1 MQICDKQYQSLNI
14 SASPSFATAQGREN
28 ERRDW
33 TEETYQAKNK
43 QPGNRYDWSRKHL
56 NFEIKRGQTMIMKNG
71 QTHYIKPRIIPL
83 GSQRK
88 TLKQRYEQRLKELD
102 YKPWAKDAPNQP
114 NTCVDF
120 VISGDHDRM
129 TEIAFSK
136 PMDLDWQEDNG
147 NATLADDPNCRGRKQ
162 IETMALDYYDFL
174 CQKFGEV
181 NVIGFECHLDETTPH
196 FHALVIPV
204 AERVKRGKVGGYE
217 LNSDIKSDG
226 KERPEHITT
235 RQFGRMS
242 EDEQMFYR
250 PAEKKK
256 VLAVSYSH
264 YFGETRFAASQS
276 YKQWHTM
283 LHDEVGDKWGLSR
296 GEDTSLMTAEER
308 KEHRKKNKRQLER
321 ERLEA
326 LKKAEEAEKK
336 ALETEKKIDQ
346 AAWALDNFESSLAEK
361 REASSR
367 LNDMIDNARQELNNI
382 NKEKET
388 ARNEKNELEL
398 RARELAD
405 AVGDP
410 SESVAFNGFCD
421 AVFTYNPKSSGAIIE
436 NLKAKGKTKMTMMD
450 VIMAAFQEVDKVRNQ
465 RESVFTNAE
474 EFRRQQNNEIKSIM
488 TDMQTILR
496 SFDSAHIEELIRRSR
511 AIVKQELRQN
521 AIAIRKIQQYDE
533 MTRRGISEE
542 SYNTV
547 VEERDTAREKASH
560 FPITQEMLDIAW
572 PGLRKARDVLTDPTL
587 DKMYMNKEQ
596 RDTVKNAL
604 RPKPEESIGD
614 ILDVLKYVQAF
625 RPITQATK
633 SEAIRLAAETGIKHL
648 SDKGID
654 LVKEAAAEVKDIA
667 DDLNFEVSD
676 MSNRVASTAICLFF
690 GFLDAATTISES
702 SGGSGG
708 NITELTGWDGRK
720 KDEDDKTFAERCLQT
735 AIAMHT
741 PQQRRLDQTR
751 GRKWGW

>member
-1 MQICDKQYQSLNI
+1 
-14 SASPSFATAQGREN
+14 
-28 ERRDW
+28 
-33 TEETYQAKNK
+33 
-43 QPGNRYDWSRKHL
+43 
-56 NFEIKRGQTMIMKNG
+56 MIMKNG
-71 QTHYIKPRIIPL
+71 QTHYIKPRIISL

-129 TEIAFSK
+129 TEIAFGK

-147 NATLADDPNCRGRKQ
+147 NVTLADDPNCRGRKQ

-174 CQKFGEV
+174 CRKFGEE
-181 NVIGFECHLDETTPH
+181 NVIGFECHIDETTPH

-217 LNSDIKSDG
+217 LNLDIRSDG
-226 KERPEHITT
+226 KKRPEHITT
-235 RQFGRMS
+235 RQFGRLN
-242 EDEQMFYR
+242 EDEQTFYK

-264 YFGETRFAASQS
+264 FFGETRFAASQS

-283 LHDEVGDKWGLSR
+283 LHDEVGDKWGLAR

-336 ALETEKKIDQ
+336 AQETEKKIDQ

-405 AVGDP
+405 AVCDP

-450 VIMAAFQEVDKVRNQ
+450 VIMAAFQEVDKVKNQ
-465 RESVFTNAE
+465 KKSIFTNAD

-496 SFDSAHIEELIRRSR
+496 SFDSAHVAELTRRSR

-533 MTRRGISEE
+533 MQRKGITVE
-542 SYNTV
+542 SF
-547 VEERDTAREKASH
+547 EK
-560 FPITQEMLDIAW
+560 I
-572 PGLRKARDVLTDPTL
+572 RKKADDYDKIHGVL
-587 DKMYMNKEQ
+587 
-596 RDTVKNAL
+596 
-604 RPKPEESIGD
+604 ESIWPSMWNA
-614 ILDVLKYVQAF
+614 IKVITNPRLDEYVMNDEEKESIRRALSKNPKNSLANSEWML
-625 RPITQATK
+625 RAVKSVREITNDTK
-633 SEAIRLAAETGIKHL
+633 AKIYEVAAEPGVNYIKRL
-648 SDKGID
+648 GLDMVEG
-654 LVKEAAAEVKDIA
+654 VA
-667 DDLNFEVSD
+667 DDVD
-676 MSNRVASTAICLFF
+676 KVAATTACLFF
-690 GFLDAATTISES
+690 GFLDGATTISES
-702 SGGSGG
+702 YGGGGG
-708 NITELTGWDGRK
+708 NNELPKK
-720 KDEDDKTFAERCLQT
+720 KDNEDDLSFARRCHQM
-735 AIAMHT
+735 AKAMHA
-741 PQQRRLDQTR
+741 PRYRLRR
-751 GRKWGW
+751 G

>member
-33 TEETYQAKNK
+33 TEETYLAKNK

-56 NFEIKRGQTMIMKNG
+56 NFEIKRGHTMIMKNG

-129 TEIAFSK
+129 TEIAFGK

-147 NATLADDPNCRGRKQ
+147 NVTLADDPNCRGRKQ

-174 CQKFGEV
+174 CRKFGEE

-235 RQFGRMS
+235 RQFGRLS

-283 LHDEVGDKWGLSR
+283 LHDEVGDKWGLAR

-361 REASSR
+361 REASSK

-436 NLKAKGKTKMTMMD
+436 NLRAKGKTKMTMMD
-450 VIMAAFQEVDKVRNQ
+450 VIIAAFQEVDKVRSQ
-465 RESVFTNAE
+465 RKSVFTNAE

-496 SFDSAHIEELIRRSR
+496 SFDSAHIEELTRRSR

-533 MTRRGISEE
+533 MQRKGITVE
-542 SYNTV
+542 SY
-547 VEERDTAREKASH
+547 EKAREKAEEYDHSR
-560 FPITQEMLDIAW
+560 QMLETVWSGLWDAAKAIAN
-572 PGLRKARDVLTDPTL
+572 PRLDEYVMNDREKEIIRNAIRENPKDRLTDAGWL
-587 DKMYMNKEQ
+587 L
-596 RDTVKNAL
+596 KNAAVF
-604 RPKPEESIGD
+604 RD
-614 ILDVLKYVQAF
+614 ISDD
-625 RPITQATK
+625 TK
-633 SEAIRLAAETGIKHL
+633 
-648 SDKGID
+648 
-654 LVKEAAAEVKDIA
+654 AEVYQIGAESGVSYLEKLGLDMAEGVA
-667 DDLNFEVSD
+667 DDVD
-676 MSNRVASTAICLFF
+676 KVAATTACLFF
-690 GFLDAATTISES
+690 GFLDGATTISES
-702 SGGSGG
+702 YGGGGG
-708 NITELTGWDGRK
+708 NNELPKK
-720 KDEDDKTFAERCLQT
+720 KDNEDELSFARRCHQM
-735 AIAMHT
+735 AKAMHA
-741 PQQRRLDQTR
+741 PRYKYGR
-751 GRKWGW
+751 GR

>member
-1 MQICDKQYQSLNI
+1 
-14 SASPSFATAQGREN
+14 
-28 ERRDW
+28 
-33 TEETYQAKNK
+33 
-43 QPGNRYDWSRKHL
+43 
-56 NFEIKRGQTMIMKNG
+56 MIMKNG
-71 QTHYIKPRIIPL
+71 QTHYIKPRIISL

-129 TEIAFSK
+129 TEIAFGK

-147 NATLADDPNCRGRKQ
+147 NVTLADDPNCRGRKQ

-174 CQKFGEV
+174 CRKFGEE
-181 NVIGFECHLDETTPH
+181 NVIGFECHIDETTPH

-217 LNSDIKSDG
+217 LNLDIRSDG
-226 KERPEHITT
+226 KKRPEHITT
-235 RQFGRMS
+235 RQFGRLS

-250 PAEKKK
+250 PAKKKK

-336 ALETEKKIDQ
+336 AQETEKKIDQ

-450 VIMAAFQEVDKVRNQ
+450 VIMAAFQEVDKVKSQ
-465 RESVFTNAE
+465 KKSIFTNAD

-496 SFDSAHIEELIRRSR
+496 SFDSAHIEELTRRSR

-533 MTRRGISEE
+533 MQRKGITVE
-542 SYNTV
+542 SY
-547 VEERDTAREKASH
+547 EKAREKAEEYDHSH
-560 FPITQEMLDIAW
+560 QMLETVWSGLWDAAKAIAN
-572 PGLRKARDVLTDPTL
+572 PRLDEYVMNDREKEIIRKAIRENPKDRLTDAGWL
-587 DKMYMNKEQ
+587 L
-596 RDTVKNAL
+596 KNAAVF
-604 RPKPEESIGD
+604 RDICDDTKAGVYQIGAESGVSYLEKLG
-614 ILDVLKYVQAF
+614 LDLAEGVAENVEQVA
-625 RPITQATK
+625 AT
-633 SEAIRLAAETGIKHL
+633 
-648 SDKGID
+648 
-654 LVKEAAAEVKDIA
+654 
-667 DDLNFEVSD
+667 
-676 MSNRVASTAICLFF
+676 TACLFF
-690 GFLDAATTISES
+690 GFLDEATTISES
-702 SGGSGG
+702 YGGGGG
-708 NITELTGWDGRK
+708 NNELPKK
-720 KDEDDKTFAERCLQT
+720 KDNEDELSFARRCHQM
-735 AIAMHT
+735 AKAMHA
-741 PQQRRLDQTR
+741 PRYKLRR
-751 GRKWGW
+751 G

>member
-33 TEETYQAKNK
+33 TEETYLAKNN

-56 NFEIKRGQTMIMKNG
+56 NFEIKRGHTMIMKNG

-129 TEIAFSK
+129 TEIAFGK
-136 PMDLDWQEDNG
+136 PVDLDWQEDNG
-147 NATLADDPNCRGRKQ
+147 NVTLADDPNCRGRKQ

-174 CQKFGEV
+174 CRKFGEE

-217 LNSDIKSDG
+217 LNPDVKDDG

-235 RQFGRMS
+235 RQFGRLS
-242 EDEQMFYR
+242 EDEQRFYK
-250 PAEKKK
+250 PAKKKK

-336 ALETEKKIDQ
+336 AQETEKKIDQ

-367 LNDMIDNARQELNNI
+367 LNDMIDNARQELNRI

-450 VIMAAFQEVDKVRNQ
+450 VIMAAFQEVDKVKSQ
-465 RESVFTNAE
+465 KKSIFTNAD

-496 SFDSAHIEELIRRSR
+496 SFDSAHIEELTRRSR

-533 MTRRGISEE
+533 MQRKGITVE
-542 SYNTV
+542 SYEKAKEKADEYDHSRQMLETV
-547 VEERDTAREKASH
+547 WSGLWDAAKAIANPRLDEYVMNDREKEIIRNAIREN
-560 FPITQEMLDIAW
+560 PKD
-572 PGLRKARDVLTDPTL
+572 RLTDAGWL
-587 DKMYMNKEQ
+587 L
-596 RDTVKNAL
+596 KNAAVF
-604 RPKPEESIGD
+604 RD
-614 ILDVLKYVQAF
+614 ICDD
-625 RPITQATK
+625 TK
-633 SEAIRLAAETGIKHL
+633 
-648 SDKGID
+648 
-654 LVKEAAAEVKDIA
+654 AEVYQIGAESGVSYLKKLGLDLAEGVAENVEQIA
-667 DDLNFEVSD
+667 ATTV
-676 MSNRVASTAICLFF
+676 CLFF
-690 GFLDAATTISES
+690 GFLDEATTISES
-702 SGGSGG
+702 YGGGGG
-708 NITELTGWDGRK
+708 NNELPKK
-720 KDEDDKTFAERCLQT
+720 KDNEDELSFARRCHQM
-735 AIAMHT
+735 AKAMHA
-741 PQQRRLDQTR
+741 PRYKLRR
-751 GRKWGW
+751 G

>member
-56 NFEIKRGQTMIMKNG
+56 NFEIKRGQTMIMKND
-71 QTHYIKPRIIPL
+71 QTHYIKPRIISL

-129 TEIAFSK
+129 TEIAFGK
-136 PMDLDWQEDNG
+136 AMNLDWQEDNS
-147 NATLADDPNCRGRKQ
+147 NVTLADDPNCRGRKQ

-174 CQKFGEV
+174 CRKFGEE

-196 FHALVIPV
+196 FHAMVIPV

-217 LNSDIKSDG
+217 LVPDVKNDG

-235 RQFGRMS
+235 RQFGRLS

-276 YKQWHTM
+276 YRQWHTM
-283 LHDEVGDKWGLSR
+283 LHDEVGDKWGLAR

-308 KEHRKKNKRQLER
+308 KDHRKKNKRQLER
-321 ERLEA
+321 ERLKA

-367 LNDMIDNARQELNNI
+367 LNDMIDNARQELNRI
-382 NKEKET
+382 NKEKES
-388 ARNEKNELEL
+388 AKNEKAEWEQK
-398 RARELAD
+398 AKELAD

-450 VIMAAFQEVDKVRNQ
+450 VIMAAFQEVDKVKSQ
-465 RESVFTNAE
+465 KKSIFTNAD

-496 SFDSAHIEELIRRSR
+496 SFDSAHIEELTRRSR

-533 MTRRGISEE
+533 MQRKGITVE
-542 SYNTV
+542 SY
-547 VEERDTAREKASH
+547 EKAREKAEEYDHSR
-560 FPITQEMLDIAW
+560 QMLETVWSGLWDAAKAIAN
-572 PGLRKARDVLTDPTL
+572 PRLDEYVMNDREKEIIRNAIRENPKDRLTDAGWL
-587 DKMYMNKEQ
+587 L
-596 RDTVKNAL
+596 KNAAVF
-604 RPKPEESIGD
+604 RD
-614 ILDVLKYVQAF
+614 ICDD
-625 RPITQATK
+625 TK
-633 SEAIRLAAETGIKHL
+633 
-648 SDKGID
+648 
-654 LVKEAAAEVKDIA
+654 AEVYQIGA
-667 DDLNFEVSD
+667 ESGVSYLEKLGLD
-676 MSNRVASTAICLFF
+676 MAEGVAENVEQVAATTACLFF
-690 GFLDAATTISES
+690 GFLDSATTISES
-702 SGGSGG
+702 YGGGGG
-708 NITELTGWDGRK
+708 NNELPKK
-720 KDEDDKTFAERCLQT
+720 KDNDDELSFARRCHQM
-735 AIAMHT
+735 AKAMHA
-741 PQQRRLDQTR
+741 PRYKLRR
-751 GRKWGW
+751 G